1 MDHSIEISISVDN
14 DAFGITYADQANE
27 VARILDELSD
37 KLVNRPKHLSL
48 ASDSLNLKDINGNT
62 VGFFRIVSS

>member
-1 MDHSIEISISVDN
+1 MAHSIEISISVDN
-14 DAFGITYADQANE
+14 DAFGITYTDQANE

-48 ASDSLNLKDINGNT
+48 ASNSLNLKDINGNT

>member
-14 DAFGITYADQANE
+14 DAFGITYTDQANE

-37 KLVNRPKHLSL
+37 KLVSRPKHLSL

>member
-14 DAFGITYADQANE
+14 DAFGITYTDQANE

-37 KLVNRPKHLSL
+37 KLVNHPKHLSL

>member
-14 DAFGITYADQANE
+14 DAFGITYSDQANE

>member
-1 MDHSIEISISVDN
+1 MAHSIEISISVDN
-14 DAFGITYADQANE
+14 DAFGITYTDQANE

-37 KLVNRPKHLSL
+37 KLVNHPKHLSL
-48 ASDSLNLKDINGNT
+48 ASNSLNLKDINGNT